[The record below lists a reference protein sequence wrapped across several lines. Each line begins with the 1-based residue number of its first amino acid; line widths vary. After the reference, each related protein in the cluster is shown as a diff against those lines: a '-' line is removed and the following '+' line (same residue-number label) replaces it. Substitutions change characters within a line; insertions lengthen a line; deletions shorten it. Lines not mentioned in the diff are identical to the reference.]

1 MQTTVIYF
9 GLAINW
15 LLLIVSILLAVFS
28 KFKHTQFKQ
37 SLYRFL
43 NVALIVH
50 IVIAVMLVFNNT
62 AISGLITLSWLVI
75 GLQLVCNVICY
86 KSVKRRQAR
95 VKPSLDHFSMD

>member
-1 MQTTVIYF
+1 MQTTAIYF

-50 IVIAVMLVFNNT
+50 FVIAVMLVFSRT

>member
-1 MQTTVIYF
+1 MQTTFIYF

-37 SLYRFL
+37 GLYRFL
-43 NVALIVH
+43 NIALIVQ
-50 IVIAVMLVFNNT
+50 V
-62 AISGLITLSWLVI
+62 AITFTLIFSSTSISILITLSWLVI
-75 GLQLVCNVICY
+75 ALQLVCNFICY

-95 VKPSLDHFSMD
+95 VKPNLDHFSMD